1 MLPEPILLSTSDRG
15 NCSPIT
21 ADLILPY
28 CLPYIARSQL
38 PFSITLDVIYLE
50 EVKYLLTPC
59 VYPKWENQDW
69 PSEPYAFCIL
79 PDFLIVLCPGPVGIW
94 VCDPVMFLCLKT
106 SIEKV
111 DQVGPF
117 ATLIPPYFLKI
128 LKFLSPLLS
137 LPPSLSLSPS
147 LSPCLNALALPS
159 SNETLQCS
167 LSRPH
172 NKEEKLSPRCSY
184 LFPSPKKKK
193 KKVAKTLR
201 ERKKVLH
208 QKNMA
213 TVITRP
219 LWNPIYLAKH
229 LYS

>member
-1 MLPEPILLSTSDRG
+1 MCVSKVGKPRLTKWAICFLYLARLSHCTLPWSCGHLSLWPCNVS
-15 NCSPIT
+15 
-21 ADLILPY
+21 LPKNQHWKG
-28 CLPYIARSQL
+28 RSSRSL
-38 PFSITLDVIYLE
+38 CYLNSSIFF
-50 EVKYLLTPC
+50 K
-59 VYPKWENQDW
+59 N
-69 PSEPYAFCIL
+69 
-79 PDFLIVLCPGPVGIW
+79 
-94 VCDPVMFLCLKT
+94 LK
-106 SIEKV
+106 V
-111 DQVGPF
+111 
-117 ATLIPPYFLKI
+117 
-128 LKFLSPLLS
+128 S
-137 LPPSLSLSPS
+137 LPPSFSSSLSLSPS

-184 LFPSPKKKK
+184 LFPSQK

-229 LYS
+229 LYFKKKEKKDLKSIT